1 MDQVDQG
8 LAALIAGVAAFGGAV
23 ISGWYTGRSA
33 RVGAERAAAAV
44 LEQVTKQ
51 AAAEHGHWLRQQR
64 QDAYTAFLAAFDRA
78 ADALGPVFEAWALG
92 YQGMDAPAVRELW
105 RPVDEADLA
114 MQRAITRLSI
124 VGPDAVERTAGDLR
138 LAVMHVRTTY
148 WNIRPNER
156 DSVTQERAQ
165 WTVRQ
170 QDLHKRFVAE
180 ARAVLQSPSA
190 APSDERR
197 QLR

>member
-1 MDQVDQG
+1 MDQG
-8 LAALIAGVAAFGGAV
+8 LAGLIAGVAAFVGAV
-23 ISGWYTGRSA
+23 MSGWYTGRSA

-51 AAAEHGHWLRQQR
+51 ATAEHGHWLREQR

-78 ADALGPVFEAWALG
+78 ADALGPVFEAWALR
-92 YQGMDAPAVRELW
+92 YEGMDAPAIRELS

-124 VGPDAVERTAGDLR
+124 VGPDAVERAAGDLR
-138 LAVMHVRTTY
+138 LAVMHVRATY
-148 WNIRPNER
+148 WNTRPEEE
-156 DSVTQERAQ
+156 DSVTQERAR

-170 QDLHKRFVAE
+170 QDLHRRFVAE
-180 ARAVLQSPSA
+180 VRAVLQSPSSVQ
-190 APSDERR
+190 PDERR